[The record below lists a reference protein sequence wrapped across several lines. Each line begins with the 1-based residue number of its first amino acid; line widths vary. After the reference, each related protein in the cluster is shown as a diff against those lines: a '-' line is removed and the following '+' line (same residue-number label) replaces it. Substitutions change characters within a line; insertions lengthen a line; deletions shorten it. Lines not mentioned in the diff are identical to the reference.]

1 MNIAIVDDLASDRL
15 QLIGKL
21 QTYMQQAR
29 IPFTLYEFDSGEA
42 FLEAFSPGRFSIVFL
57 DIYMG
62 GMSRRSICGRA
73 TRSMPYTT

>member
-42 FLEAFSPGRFSIVFL
+42 RHFPLGGSPSCFWIFIWVE
-57 DIYMG
+57 
-62 GMSRRSICGRA
+62 
-73 TRSMPYTT
+73 

>member
-29 IPFTLYEFDSGEA
+29 IPFTLYKFDSG
-42 FLEAFSPGRFSIVFL
+42 
-57 DIYMG
+57 
-62 GMSRRSICGRA
+62 
-73 TRSMPYTT
+73 

>member
-42 FLEAFSPGRFSIVFL
+42 FLEAFSPRHS
-57 DIYMG
+57 
-62 GMSRRSICGRA
+62 C
-73 TRSMPYTT
+73 